1 VKQNPHFGFS
11 LILQLTG
18 VHGSQ
23 NFDKLTK
30 TKIVGSIV
38 SSLDTEGIQKYIQWL
53 FHQVDEFTGTDR
65 WVFTRPILL

>member
-1 VKQNPHFGFS
+1 MKQNPHLGFS

-30 TKIVGSIV
+30 TKTVSSIV
-38 SSLDTEGIQKYIQWL
+38 SSLDTEGIKKYIQWL
-53 FHQVDEFTGTDR
+53 FSQVENLDATDR
-65 WVFTRPILL
+65 